1 MTTSTSVSARSIGAR
16 SIGVGICALVAVAD
30 QLSKNWAVDSLAR
43 RPIHIVGP
51 FQLALEF
58 NPGFAFSLGTRFP
71 TEITIVAIG
80 AVVALLIGSVMS
92 KEVVMRVGLALI
104 AGGALGNVLDRLFRP
119 YNGSVVDFIY
129 SGFWPTFN
137 VADSAIVIG
146 AVVIGVAG
154 VRRYRHN
161 S

>member
-1 MTTSTSVSARSIGAR
+1 MSSSMSVRRLGGQSL
-16 SIGVGICALVAVAD
+16 GVGVCALVAIAD

-43 RPIHIVGP
+43 RPIHLVGP

-71 TEITIVAIG
+71 TEITIVAIA
-80 AVVALLIGSVMS
+80 AVAALLIGSILS
-92 KEVVMRVGLALI
+92 KELVMRVGLALI

-119 YNGSVVDFIY
+119 YGGSVVDFIY

-137 VADSAIVIG
+137 LADSAIVIG

-154 VRRYRHN
+154 VRRYRH
-161 S
+161 SE